1 MLLTMNYEISV
12 HLFPHSLP
20 SNNHLHI
27 VNRDAI
33 ESICILNRIISLKSS
48 FHELR
53 GQGMLCL
60 IYHEWYFICISV
72 YDIFNLTTT

>member
-1 MLLTMNYEISV
+1 MNYEVSV
-12 HLFPHSLP
+12 QLFPHSLP
-20 SNNHLHI
+20 SNNHLYI

-33 ESICILNRIISLKSS
+33 GSICVLNRTISLKSP
-48 FHELR
+48 FRELR

-60 IYHEWYFICISV
+60 IYHDWHFICISV